1 MSQHCPKQPL
11 SDPIIQTAQAAVE
24 QAEYLHPGDDLS
36 TPGRCWHAS
45 SVLGLDT
52 EFVRERTF
60 YPRPGLLQLSD
71 GKKVWL
77 LDPIG
82 REDSE
87 ILIQVLQNPDVT
99 KVLHSVGE
107 DLEIFS
113 LVANALPAPLFDTQ
127 IAAAMLGM
135 PLQCRYESLV
145 LECFGVELP
154 GGQARSDWCQRPLG
168 AGLLTYAAQ
177 DVIWLP
183 RLEQLLR
190 SALENCGRLAWLEE
204 DCQRLVD
211 RARDGDGKP
220 LLLRVKGAGRLETEA
235 LAWLERLSGWREDQ
249 ARTHDLPRGFV
260 VRDDVLMSIAEGA
273 TDGQPANK
281 LVNLLPPRERRRHGD
296 SLEAVLQTPPPEP
309 VERPLEL
316 ARMSNEERQALK
328 QAQQEVRRIAEQAN
342 VDPALIA
349 SKRELARLIS
359 GQTPEWLNG
368 WRGELIGHLAG
379 I

>member
-11 SDPIIQTAQAAVE
+11 SDPIVQAAQTAVE

-36 TPGRCWHAS
+36 TPGQCWHAS

-87 ILIQVLQNPDVT
+87 ILSQVLQNPDVT

-113 LVANALPAPLFDTQ
+113 LVANALPTPLFDTQ

-190 SALENCGRLAWLEE
+190 SALEDCGRLAWLEE

-220 LLLRVKGAGRLETEA
+220 LLLRVNGAGRLETEA
-235 LAWLERLSGWREDQ
+235 LAWLERLSGWREEQ

-260 VRDDVLMSIAEGA
+260 VRDDVLMCIAEGA
-273 TDGQPANK
+273 TGGQSANQ

-296 SLEAVLQTPPPEP
+296 SLAALLQTPPPEP

-342 VDPALIA
+342 VEPALIA

-359 GQTPEWLNG
+359 GQTPDWLNG